1 MLRVGIGYDVHRF
14 ANGAPR
20 KLVLGGVAVDG
31 EQGLDGH
38 SDADVVVHA
47 IMDALLGAAALG
59 DIGVHFSPDDAQY
72 KNIDSC
78 VLLARVVALLR
89 EGGRRIGNIDTVI
102 VAERPR
108 LATYVPLMREK
119 LASICRIDAGS
130 VSVKATTEEGLGL
143 AGKGIAAHC
152 ICTIVKDV

>member
-1 MLRVGIGYDVHRF
+1 M
-14 ANGAPR
+14 
-20 KLVLGGVAVDG
+20 VLGGVAVDG